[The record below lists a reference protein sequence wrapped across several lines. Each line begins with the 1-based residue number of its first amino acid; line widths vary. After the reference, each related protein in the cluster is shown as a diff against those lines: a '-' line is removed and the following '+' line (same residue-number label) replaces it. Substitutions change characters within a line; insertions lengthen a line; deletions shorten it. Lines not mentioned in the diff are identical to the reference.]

1 MAQLSKTSLGK
12 RKLNQLE
19 GTFTKKLAS
28 VLKLNETGFDTEVR
42 KNINA
47 ETQMNA
53 DYLDYLV
60 QSMKEKIKVASRRKR
75 L

>member
-1 MAQLSKTSLGK
+1 MAPLSKTSLGK

-19 GTFTKKLAS
+19 GAFTKKLAS
-28 VLKLNETGFDTEVR
+28 VLKLNETGFGTEVR

>member
-1 MAQLSKTSLGK
+1 MAPLSKTSLGK

-19 GTFTKKLAS
+19 GAFTKKLAS
-28 VLKLNETGFDTEVR
+28 VLKVNETGFDTEVR
-42 KNINA
+42 KILM
-47 ETQMNA
+47 QKA